1 MLGPDVISAAS
12 RIGPVQAE
20 NRTVWVQT
28 PLAQQ
33 LGLRDGQ
40 IVQAT
45 AEVRDQRV
53 RLWLKDFFFELPNGW
68 VLKDGDKPFLR
79 VSHNPG
85 GWGFL
90 IQAFPNGQTPAATAT
105 PVNQLFGLNPSLNPG
120 LNPGLALAAEAAQ
133 PEPQSNRVGMLLIH
147 PPGFATFSKLLND
160 VTQGSWSNQAEI
172 GPWLQRLLQQRSSM
186 AQMNPSM
193 LRKAVMGQAR
203 SSENI
208 LLQGQEGADEPKTL
222 LKTLLGLLSEE
233 GANKEVLRQVEDATS
248 EFEAAQ
254 AQSAQKMQQGELS
267 LHVILPFVD
276 ADPVDLHFQRPPRKK
291 GQEEPPLCVDIHSRS
306 RVLGEVWLNTQIS
319 KGSDVNLVMW
329 ALRGD
334 VALLAKERSGE
345 LGLELGSAGLQL
357 QSFQIFNAPRPLA
370 RVSESSGTRGS
381 VIDLRA

>member
-1 MLGPDVISAAS
+1 MLGPDVVSAAS
-12 RIGPVQAE
+12 RIGLVQAE

-28 PLAQQ
+28 PVAQQ

-53 RLWLKDFFFELPNGW
+53 RLWLKDFFFDLPNGW

-90 IQAFPNGQTPAATAT
+90 IQAYPNGQAPPATAT
-105 PVNQLFGLNPSLNPG
+105 PVNQLFG

-133 PEPQSNRVGMLLIH
+133 PEPQSNRVGMLLMH
-147 PPGFATFSKLLND
+147 PPGFATFSKLLSD
-160 VTQGSWSNQAEI
+160 VTQGSWGTQAEI
-172 GPWLQRLLQQRSSM
+172 GPWFQRLLQQRSSM
-186 AQMNPSM
+186 AQINPSM

-203 SSENI
+203 SIENI
-208 LLQGQEGADEPKTL
+208 LLQGQEAADDPKTL
-222 LKTLLGLLSEE
+222 LKTLLSLLSEE
-233 GANKEVLRQVEDATS
+233 GANKEVLRQVEDAAS

-291 GQEEPPLCVDIHSRS
+291 GQEEPPLSVDIHSRS

-319 KGSDVNLVMW
+319 KGSDVDLVMW

-334 VALLAKERSGE
+334 VAHLAKERSGE

>member
-1 MLGPDVISAAS
+1 MLGPDVVSAAS
-12 RIGPVQAE
+12 RIGLVQAE

-28 PLAQQ
+28 PVAQQ

-53 RLWLKDFFFELPNGW
+53 RLWLKDFFFDLPNGW

-90 IQAFPNGQTPAATAT
+90 IQAYPNGQAPPATAT
-105 PVNQLFGLNPSLNPG
+105 PVNQLFGLNPG
-120 LNPGLALAAEAAQ
+120 LNPGLALSSEAVQ
-133 PEPQSNRVGMLLIH
+133 PEPQSNRLGMLLMH
-147 PPGFATFSKLLND
+147 PPGFATFSKLLSD
-160 VTQGSWSNQAEI
+160 VAQGSWGTQTEI
-172 GPWLQRLLQQRSSM
+172 GPWFQRLLHQRSSM
-186 AQMNPSM
+186 AQINPSM

-203 SSENI
+203 SVENI
-208 LLQGQEGADEPKTL
+208 LLQGQEAADDPKTL
-222 LKTLLGLLSEE
+222 LKTLLSLLSEE
-233 GANKEVLRQVEDATS
+233 GANKEVLRQVEDAAT

-276 ADPVDLHFQRPPRKK
+276 ADPVDLHFHRPPRKK
-291 GQEEPPLCVDIHSRS
+291 GQEEPPLSVDIHSRS

-319 KGSDVNLVMW
+319 KGSDVDLVMW

-334 VALLAKERSGE
+334 VAHLAKERSGE

>member
-1 MLGPDVISAAS
+1 MLGPELVTAVS
-12 RIGPVQAE
+12 RTGPVQAE

-28 PLAQQ
+28 PVAQQ

-79 VSHNPG
+79 VGQNAGS
-85 GWGFL
+85 WGFL
-90 IQAFPNGQTPAATAT
+90 IQAYPNGQAPAAMAT
-105 PVNQLFGLNPSLNPG
+105 PVNQLFGLHPAVSPPTG
-120 LNPGLALAAEAAQ
+120 TAVT
-133 PEPQSNRVGMLLIH
+133 EPPSNRLGMLLMH
-147 PPGFATFSKLLND
+147 PPGFATFAKLLND
-160 VTQGSWSNQAEI
+160 MAQGQWSAQTEI
-172 GPWLQRLLQQRSSM
+172 GPWLQRLLQQRSSL

-193 LRKAVMGQAR
+193 LRKAVLGQAR
-203 SSENI
+203 SIENI
-208 LLQGQEGADEPKTL
+208 LLQAQEAADDPKTL
-222 LKTLLGLLSEE
+222 LKKILGLLSEE
-233 GANKEVLRQVEDATS
+233 STESVDKDSLRQLQDAS
-248 EFEAAQ
+248 AEFEAAQ
-254 AQSAQKMQQGELS
+254 AQSAQKMLQGELS

-291 GQEEPPLCVDIHSRS
+291 GQEEPPLSVDIHSRS

-319 KGSDVNLVMW
+319 KGNDVDLVMW
-329 ALRGD
+329 ALRGE
-334 VALLAKERSGE
+334 VAHLARERSGE

-370 RVSESSGTRGS
+370 RVGESSGTRGS

>member
-1 MLGPDVISAAS
+1 MLGPELVSAAS

-20 NRTVWVQT
+20 NRSVWVQT
-28 PLAQQ
+28 PVAQQ

-40 IVQAT
+40 IVQASV
-45 AEVRDQRV
+45 EVRDQRV
-53 RLWLKDFFFELPNGW
+53 RLWLKDFFFDLPNGW

-90 IQAFPNGQTPAATAT
+90 IQAYPNGQAPPATAT
-105 PVNQLFGLNPSLNPG
+105 PVNQLFGLNPG
-120 LNPGLALAAEAAQ
+120 AALASEEAQA
-133 PEPQSNRVGMLLIH
+133 EPQSNRLGMLLMH
-147 PPGFATFSKLLND
+147 PPGFATFSKLLSD
-160 VTQGSWSNQAEI
+160 VAQGSWSTQAEI
-172 GPWLQRLLQQRSSM
+172 GPWLQRLLQQRNSM
-186 AQMNPSM
+186 AQINPSM

-203 SSENI
+203 SIENI
-208 LLQGQEGADEPKTL
+208 LLQGQEAADDPKTL
-222 LKTLLGLLSEE
+222 LKTLLGLLSED
-233 GANKEVLRQVEDATS
+233 GNNKGVLRQVEDAAT

-267 LHVILPFVD
+267 LHVILPFID

-291 GQEEPPLCVDIHSRS
+291 GQEEPPLSVDIHSRS

-319 KGSDVNLVMW
+319 KGSDVDLVMW
-329 ALRGD
+329 ALRGE
-334 VALLAKERSGE
+334 VAHLAKERSGE

>member
-1 MLGPDVISAAS
+1 MLGPDVVSAAS

-20 NRTVWVQT
+20 NRSVWVQT
-28 PLAQQ
+28 PVAQQ

-45 AEVRDQRV
+45 VEVRDQRV
-53 RLWLKDFFFELPNGW
+53 RLYLKDFFFELPNGW

-79 VSHNPG
+79 VSHNAG
-85 GWGFL
+85 SWGFL
-90 IQAFPNGQTPAATAT
+90 IQAHPNGQAPAATAI
-105 PVNQLFGLNPSLNPG
+105 PVNQLFGLNPGSVLPT
-120 LNPGLALAAEAAQ
+120 EAAQ
-133 PEPQSNRVGMLLIH
+133 PEPQSNRLGMLLIH
-147 PPGFATFSKLLND
+147 PPGFATFSKLLSD
-160 VTQGSWSNQAEI
+160 VAQGSLSTQAES
-172 GPWLQRLLQQRSSM
+172 GPLLQRLLQQRNSM

-203 SSENI
+203 SIENI
-208 LLQGQEGADEPKTL
+208 LLQGQAAADDPKTL

-233 GANKEVLRQVEDATS
+233 GNNKDVLRQVEDAST

-267 LHVILPFVD
+267 LHVILPFID

-291 GQEEPPLCVDIHSRS
+291 GQEEQPLSVDIHSRS

-319 KGSDVNLVMW
+319 KGNDVDLVMW
-329 ALRGD
+329 ALRGE
-334 VALLAKERSGE
+334 VAHLAKERSGE
-345 LGLELGSAGLQL
+345 LGLELGSSGLQL
-357 QSFQIFNAPRPLA
+357 QSFQVFNAPRPLA
-370 RVSESSGTRGS
+370 RVGESSGTRGS

>member
-1 MLGPDVISAAS
+1 MLGPELVSAAS

-20 NRTVWVQT
+20 NRSVWVQT
-28 PLAQQ
+28 PVAQQ

-45 AEVRDQRV
+45 VEVRDQRV
-53 RLWLKDFFFELPNGW
+53 RLYLKDFFFELPNGW

-79 VSHNPG
+79 VSHNAG
-85 GWGFL
+85 SWGFL
-90 IQAFPNGQTPAATAT
+90 IQAYPNGQAPAATAI
-105 PVNQLFGLNPSLNPG
+105 PVNQLFGLNPGSVLPT
-120 LNPGLALAAEAAQ
+120 EAAQ
-133 PEPQSNRVGMLLIH
+133 PEPQSNRLGMLLMH
-147 PPGFATFSKLLND
+147 PPGFATFSKLLSD
-160 VTQGSWSNQAEI
+160 VAQGSLSTQAEG
-172 GPWLQRLLQQRSSM
+172 GPLLQRLLQQRNSM

-203 SSENI
+203 SIENI
-208 LLQGQEGADEPKTL
+208 LLQGQAAADDPKTL

-233 GANKEVLRQVEDATS
+233 SNNKDVLRRVEDAST

-267 LHVILPFVD
+267 LHVILPFID

-291 GQEEPPLCVDIHSRS
+291 GQEEQPLSVDIHSRS

-319 KGSDVNLVMW
+319 KGNDVDLVMW
-329 ALRGD
+329 ALRGE
-334 VALLAKERSGE
+334 VAHLAKERSGE
-345 LGLELGSAGLQL
+345 LGLELGSSGLQL
-357 QSFQIFNAPRPLA
+357 QSFQVFNAPRPLA
-370 RVSESSGTRGS
+370 RVGESSGTRGS

>member
-1 MLGPDVISAAS
+1 MLGPDVVSAAS
-12 RIGPVQAE
+12 RIGLVQAE

-28 PLAQQ
+28 PVAQQ

-53 RLWLKDFFFELPNGW
+53 RLWLKDFFFDLPNGW

-90 IQAFPNGQTPAATAT
+90 IQAYPNGQAPPATAT
-105 PVNQLFGLNPSLNPG
+105 PVNQLFG

-133 PEPQSNRVGMLLIH
+133 PEPQSNRVGMLLMH
-147 PPGFATFSKLLND
+147 PPGFATFSKLLSD
-160 VTQGSWSNQAEI
+160 VAQGSWGTQAEI

-186 AQMNPSM
+186 AQINPSM

-203 SSENI
+203 SIENI
-208 LLQGQEGADEPKTL
+208 LLQGQEAADDPKTL
-222 LKTLLGLLSEE
+222 LKTLLSLLSEE
-233 GANKEVLRQVEDATS
+233 GANKEVLRQVEDAAS

-291 GQEEPPLCVDIHSRS
+291 GQEEPPLSVDIHSRS

-319 KGSDVNLVMW
+319 KGSDVDLVMW
-329 ALRGD
+329 ALRD
-334 VALLAKERSGE
+334 EVAHLAKERSGE
-345 LGLELGSAGLQL
+345 LELELGSAGLQL

-370 RVSESSGTRGS
+370 RVGESSGTRGS

>member
-1 MLGPDVISAAS
+1 MLGPELVSAAS

-20 NRTVWVQT
+20 NRSVWVQT
-28 PLAQQ
+28 PVAQQ

-45 AEVRDQRV
+45 VEVRDQRV
-53 RLWLKDFFFELPNGW
+53 RLYLKDFFFELPNGW

-79 VSHNPG
+79 VSHNAG
-85 GWGFL
+85 SWGFL
-90 IQAFPNGQTPAATAT
+90 IQAYPNGQAPAATAI
-105 PVNQLFGLNPSLNPG
+105 PVNQLFGLNPGSVLPT
-120 LNPGLALAAEAAQ
+120 EAAQ
-133 PEPQSNRVGMLLIH
+133 PEPQSNRLGMLLMH
-147 PPGFATFSKLLND
+147 PPGFATFSKLLSD
-160 VTQGSWSNQAEI
+160 VAQGSLSTQAEG
-172 GPWLQRLLQQRSSM
+172 GPLLQRLLQQRNSM

-203 SSENI
+203 SIENI
-208 LLQGQEGADEPKTL
+208 LLQGQAAADDPKTL

-233 GANKEVLRQVEDATS
+233 GNNKDVLRRVEDAST

-267 LHVILPFVD
+267 LHVILPFID

-291 GQEEPPLCVDIHSRS
+291 GQEEPPLSVDIHSRS

-319 KGSDVNLVMW
+319 KGNDVDLVMW
-329 ALRGD
+329 ALRGE
-334 VALLAKERSGE
+334 VAHLAKERSGE
-345 LGLELGSAGLQL
+345 LGLELGSSGLQL
-357 QSFQIFNAPRPLA
+357 QSFQVFNAPRPLA
-370 RVSESSGTRGS
+370 RVGESSGTRGS

>member
-1 MLGPDVISAAS
+1 MLGSELVSAAS

-20 NRTVWVQT
+20 NRSVWVQT
-28 PLAQQ
+28 PVAQQ

-45 AEVRDQRV
+45 VEVRDQRV

-79 VSHNPG
+79 VSHNAG
-85 GWGFL
+85 SWGFL
-90 IQAFPNGQTPAATAT
+90 IQAYPNGQAPVGTAT
-105 PVNQLFGLNPSLNPG
+105 PVNQLFGLHTTPPLS
-120 LNPGLALAAEAAQ
+120 AEMAAQ
-133 PEPQSNRVGMLLIH
+133 PEPQSNRLGMLLMH

-160 VTQGSWSNQAEI
+160 VGQGSLDGQTEI
-172 GPWLQRLLQQRSSM
+172 GPWLQRLLQQRNSL

-203 SSENI
+203 SIENI
-208 LLQGQEGADEPKTL
+208 LLQGQVGADDPKTL

-233 GANKEVLRQVEDATS
+233 GNNKDMIRQVEDAST

-267 LHVILPFVD
+267 LHVILPFID

-291 GQEEPPLCVDIHSRS
+291 GQEEPPLSVDIHSRS
-306 RVLGEVWLNTQIS
+306 RVLGELWLNTQIS
-319 KGSDVNLVMW
+319 KGNDVDLVMW
-329 ALRGD
+329 ALRGE
-334 VALLAKERSGE
+334 VAHLAKERSGE

-370 RVSESSGTRGS
+370 RVGESSGTRGS

>member
-1 MLGPDVISAAS
+1 MLGPDVVSTAS

-20 NRTVWVQT
+20 NRSVWVQT
-28 PLAQQ
+28 PVAQQ

-45 AEVRDQRV
+45 VEVRDQRV
-53 RLWLKDFFFELPNGW
+53 RLYLKDFFFELPNGW

-79 VSHNPG
+79 VSHNAG
-85 GWGFL
+85 SWGFL
-90 IQAFPNGQTPAATAT
+90 IQAHPNGQAPAATAI
-105 PVNQLFGLNPSLNPG
+105 PVNQLFGLNPGSVLPT
-120 LNPGLALAAEAAQ
+120 EAAQ
-133 PEPQSNRVGMLLIH
+133 PEPQSNRLGMLLIH
-147 PPGFATFSKLLND
+147 PPGFATFSKLLSD
-160 VTQGSWSNQAEI
+160 VAQGSLSTQAES
-172 GPWLQRLLQQRSSM
+172 GPLLQRLLQQRNSM

-203 SSENI
+203 SIENI
-208 LLQGQEGADEPKTL
+208 LLQGQAAADDPKTL

-233 GANKEVLRQVEDATS
+233 GNNKDVLRQVEDAST

-267 LHVILPFVD
+267 LHVILPFID

-291 GQEEPPLCVDIHSRS
+291 GQEEQPLSVDIHSRS

-319 KGSDVNLVMW
+319 KGNDVDLVMW
-329 ALRGD
+329 ALRGE
-334 VALLAKERSGE
+334 VAHLAKERSGE
-345 LGLELGSAGLQL
+345 LGLELGSSGLQL
-357 QSFQIFNAPRPLA
+357 QSFQVFNAPRPLA
-370 RVSESSGTRGS
+370 RVGESSGTRGS

>member
-1 MLGPDVISAAS
+1 MLGPELVSAAS

-20 NRTVWVQT
+20 NRSVWVQT
-28 PLAQQ
+28 PVAQQ

-45 AEVRDQRV
+45 VEVRDQRV
-53 RLWLKDFFFELPNGW
+53 RLWLKDFFFDLPNGW

-90 IQAFPNGQTPAATAT
+90 IQAYPNGQAPPATAT
-105 PVNQLFGLNPSLNPG
+105 PVNQLFGLNPG
-120 LNPGLALAAEAAQ
+120 AALASEAAQ
-133 PEPQSNRVGMLLIH
+133 PEPQSNRLGMLLMH
-147 PPGFATFSKLLND
+147 PPGFATFSKLLSD
-160 VTQGSWSNQAEI
+160 VEQGSLSTQAEI
-172 GPWLQRLLQQRSSM
+172 GPWLQRLLQQRNSM
-186 AQMNPSM
+186 AQINPSM

-203 SSENI
+203 SIENI
-208 LLQGQEGADEPKTL
+208 LLQGQEAADDPKTL
-222 LKTLLGLLSEE
+222 LKTLLGLLSED
-233 GANKEVLRQVEDATS
+233 GNNKGVLRQVEDAST

-267 LHVILPFVD
+267 LHVILPFID

-291 GQEEPPLCVDIHSRS
+291 GQEEPPLSVDIHSRS

-319 KGSDVNLVMW
+319 KGSDVDLVMW

-334 VALLAKERSGE
+334 VAHLAKERSGE

>member
-1 MLGPDVISAAS
+1 MLGSELVSAAS

-20 NRTVWVQT
+20 NRSVWVQT
-28 PLAQQ
+28 PVAQQ

-45 AEVRDQRV
+45 VEVRDQRV

-79 VSHNPG
+79 VSHNAG
-85 GWGFL
+85 SWGFL
-90 IQAFPNGQTPAATAT
+90 IQAYPNGQAPVATAT
-105 PVNQLFGLNPSLNPG
+105 PVNQLFGLHTTPPLS
-120 LNPGLALAAEAAQ
+120 AEMAAQ
-133 PEPQSNRVGMLLIH
+133 PEPQSNRLGMLLMH

-160 VTQGSWSNQAEI
+160 VGQGSLDGQTEI
-172 GPWLQRLLQQRSSM
+172 GPWLQRLLQQRNSL

-203 SSENI
+203 SIENI
-208 LLQGQEGADEPKTL
+208 LLKGQVGADDPKTL

-233 GANKEVLRQVEDATS
+233 GNNKDMIRQVEDAST

-267 LHVILPFVD
+267 LHVILPFID

-291 GQEEPPLCVDIHSRS
+291 GQEEPPLSVDIHSRS
-306 RVLGEVWLNTQIS
+306 RVLGELWLNTQIS
-319 KGSDVNLVMW
+319 KGNDVDLVMW
-329 ALRGD
+329 ALRGE
-334 VALLAKERSGE
+334 VAHLAKERSGE

-370 RVSESSGTRGS
+370 RVGESSGTRGS

>member
-1 MLGPDVISAAS
+1 MLGPDVVSAAS
-12 RIGPVQAE
+12 RIGLVQAE

-28 PLAQQ
+28 PVAQQ

-53 RLWLKDFFFELPNGW
+53 RLWLKDFFFDLPNGW

-90 IQAFPNGQTPAATAT
+90 IQAYPNGQAPPATAT
-105 PVNQLFGLNPSLNPG
+105 PVNQLFG

-133 PEPQSNRVGMLLIH
+133 PEPQSNRVGMLLMH
-147 PPGFATFSKLLND
+147 PPGFATFSKLLSD
-160 VTQGSWSNQAEI
+160 VAQGSWGTQAEI

-186 AQMNPSM
+186 AQINPSM

-203 SSENI
+203 SIENI
-208 LLQGQEGADEPKTL
+208 LLQGQEAADDPKTL
-222 LKTLLGLLSEE
+222 LKTLLSLLSEE
-233 GANKEVLRQVEDATS
+233 GANKEVLRQVEDAAS

-267 LHVILPFVD
+267 LHVILPFID
-276 ADPVDLHFQRPPRKK
+276 ADPVDLHFQRLPRKK
-291 GQEEPPLCVDIHSRS
+291 GQEEPPLSVDIHSRS

-319 KGSDVNLVMW
+319 KGSDVDLVMW
-329 ALRGD
+329 ALRD
-334 VALLAKERSGE
+334 EVAHLAKERSGE
-345 LGLELGSAGLQL
+345 LELELGSAGLQL

-370 RVSESSGTRGS
+370 RVGESSGTRGS

>member
-1 MLGPDVISAAS
+1 MLGPDVVSAAS

-28 PLAQQ
+28 PVAQQ

-90 IQAFPNGQTPAATAT
+90 IQAYPNGQAPVATAT
-105 PVNQLFGLNPSLNPG
+105 PVNQLFGLNP
-120 LNPGLALAAEAAQ
+120 GLALAAEGGQ
-133 PEPQSNRVGMLLIH
+133 PEPQSNRVGMLLMH
-147 PPGFATFSKLLND
+147 PPGFATFSKLLSD
-160 VTQGSWSNQAEI
+160 VSQGSWSTQTEI
-172 GPWLQRLLQQRSSM
+172 GPWFQRLLQQRGSM
-186 AQMNPSM
+186 AQINPSM

-203 SSENI
+203 SIENI
-208 LLQGQEGADEPKTL
+208 LLQGQEGADDPKTL

-233 GANKEVLRQVEDATS
+233 GANKEVLRQVEDAAS

-291 GQEEPPLCVDIHSRS
+291 GQEEPPLSVDIHSRS

-319 KGSDVNLVMW
+319 KGSDVDLVMW
-329 ALRGD
+329 ALRGE
-334 VALLAKERSGE
+334 VAHLAKERSGE
-345 LGLELGSAGLQL
+345 LSLELGSAGLQL

-370 RVSESSGTRGS
+370 RVSESSATRGS

>member
-1 MLGPDVISAAS
+1 MLGPDLVSAAS
-12 RIGPVQAE
+12 RIGPVQVDS
-20 NRTVWVQT
+20 RTVWVQT
-28 PLAQQ
+28 PVAQQ

-40 IVQAT
+40 IIQAT

-90 IQAFPNGQTPAATAT
+90 IQAFPNGQAPVATAT
-105 PVNQLFGLNPSLNPG
+105 PVNQLFGLNPMVAPPTSEVDQL
-120 LNPGLALAAEAAQ
+120 
-133 PEPQSNRVGMLLIH
+133 EPQSNRVGMLLMQ

-160 VTQGSWSNQAEI
+160 VAQGGWSPQTEM
-172 GPWLQRLLQQRSSM
+172 GPWLQRLLQQRSSL

-193 LRKAVMGQAR
+193 LRKAVLGQAR
-203 SSENI
+203 SIENI
-208 LLQGQEGADEPKTL
+208 LLQGQEAADDPKTL
-222 LKTLLGLLSEE
+222 LKAMLGLLKEE
-233 GANKEVLRQVEDATS
+233 SVDSADNNHLRQLQDAS
-248 EFEAAQ
+248 AEFEAAQ
-254 AQSAQKMQQGELS
+254 AQSAQKMLQGELS
-267 LHVILPFVD
+267 LHVILPFID

-291 GQEEPPLCVDIHSRS
+291 GQEEPPLSVDIHSRS

-319 KGSDVNLVMW
+319 KGNDVDLVMW
-329 ALRGD
+329 ALRGE
-334 VALLAKERSGE
+334 VAHLAKERSGE

-370 RVSESSGTRGS
+370 RVGESSGTRGS

>member
-1 MLGPDVISAAS
+1 
-12 RIGPVQAE
+12 
-20 NRTVWVQT
+20 VQT
-28 PLAQQ
+28 PVAQQ

-45 AEVRDQRV
+45 VEVRDQRV

-79 VSHNPG
+79 VSHNAG
-85 GWGFL
+85 SWGFL
-90 IQAFPNGQTPAATAT
+90 IQAYPNGQAPVGTAT
-105 PVNQLFGLNPSLNPG
+105 PVNQLFGLHTTPPLS
-120 LNPGLALAAEAAQ
+120 AEMAAQ
-133 PEPQSNRVGMLLIH
+133 PEPQSNRLGMLLMH

-160 VTQGSWSNQAEI
+160 VGQGSLDGQTEI
-172 GPWLQRLLQQRSSM
+172 GPWLQRLLQQRNSL

-203 SSENI
+203 SIENI
-208 LLQGQEGADEPKTL
+208 LLKGQVGADDPKTL

-233 GANKEVLRQVEDATS
+233 GNNKDMIRQVEDAST

-267 LHVILPFVD
+267 LHVILPFID

-291 GQEEPPLCVDIHSRS
+291 DQEEPPLSVDIHSRS
-306 RVLGEVWLNTQIS
+306 RVLGELWLNTQIS
-319 KGSDVNLVMW
+319 KGNDVDLVMW
-329 ALRGD
+329 ALRGE
-334 VALLAKERSGE
+334 VAHLAKERSGE

-357 QSFQIFNAPRPLA
+357 QSFQIFNAPRPLV
-370 RVSESSGTRGS
+370 RVGESSGTRGS

>member
-1 MLGPDVISAAS
+1 MLGPELVSAAS

-20 NRTVWVQT
+20 NRSVWVQT
-28 PLAQQ
+28 PVAQQ

-45 AEVRDQRV
+45 VEVRDQRV

-79 VSHNPG
+79 VSHNAG
-85 GWGFL
+85 SWGFL
-90 IQAFPNGQTPAATAT
+90 IQAYPNGQAPVATAT
-105 PVNQLFGLNPSLNPG
+105 PVNQLFGLHTTPPLS
-120 LNPGLALAAEAAQ
+120 AEMAAQ
-133 PEPQSNRVGMLLIH
+133 PEPQSNRLGMLLMH

-160 VTQGSWSNQAEI
+160 VGQGSLDGQTEI
-172 GPWLQRLLQQRSSM
+172 GPWLQRLLQQRNSL

-203 SSENI
+203 SIENI
-208 LLQGQEGADEPKTL
+208 LLKGQVGADDPKTL

-233 GANKEVLRQVEDATS
+233 GNNKDMIRQVEDAST

-267 LHVILPFVD
+267 LHVILPFID

-291 GQEEPPLCVDIHSRS
+291 DQEEPPLSVDIHSRS
-306 RVLGEVWLNTQIS
+306 RVLGELWLNTQIS
-319 KGSDVNLVMW
+319 KGNDVDLVMW
-329 ALRGD
+329 ALRGE
-334 VALLAKERSGE
+334 VAHLAKERSGE

-357 QSFQIFNAPRPLA
+357 QSFQIFNAPRPLV
-370 RVSESSGTRGS
+370 RVGESSGTRGS

>member
-1 MLGPDVISAAS
+1 MLGPELVSAAS

-28 PLAQQ
+28 PVAQQ

-53 RLWLKDFFFELPNGW
+53 RLWLKDFFFDLPNGW

-90 IQAFPNGQTPAATAT
+90 IQAYPNGQAPAATAT
-105 PVNQLFGLNPSLNPG
+105 PVNQLFGLR
-120 LNPGLALAAEAAQ
+120 AAAPPPLIPPDETL
-133 PEPQSNRVGMLLIH
+133 PEQLPNRLGMLLMH
-147 PPGFATFSKLLND
+147 PPGFATFSKLLSD
-160 VTQGSWSNQAEI
+160 VAQGSLSTQADI
-172 GPWLQRLLQQRSSM
+172 GPWLQRLLQQRNSM
-186 AQMNPSM
+186 AQINPSM

-203 SSENI
+203 SIENI
-208 LLQGQEGADEPKTL
+208 LLQGQEAAEDPKTL
-222 LKTLLGLLSEE
+222 LKTLLSLLSEE
-233 GANKEVLRQVEDATS
+233 GNNKGVLRQVEDAAT

-291 GQEEPPLCVDIHSRS
+291 GQEEPPLSVDIHSRS

-319 KGSDVNLVMW
+319 KGNDVDLVMW
-329 ALRGD
+329 ALRGE
-334 VALLAKERSGE
+334 VAHLAKERSGE

>member
-1 MLGPDVISAAS
+1 MLGPELVSAAS

-20 NRTVWVQT
+20 NRSVWVQT
-28 PLAQQ
+28 PVAQQ

-45 AEVRDQRV
+45 VEVRDQRV
-53 RLWLKDFFFELPNGW
+53 RLWLKDFFFDLPNGW

-90 IQAFPNGQTPAATAT
+90 IQAYPNGQAPPATAT
-105 PVNQLFGLNPSLNPG
+105 PVNQLFGLNPG
-120 LNPGLALAAEAAQ
+120 AALASEEAQA
-133 PEPQSNRVGMLLIH
+133 EPQSNRLGMLLMH
-147 PPGFATFSKLLND
+147 PPGFATFSKLLSD
-160 VTQGSWSNQAEI
+160 VAQGSWSTQAEI
-172 GPWLQRLLQQRSSM
+172 GPWLQRLLQQRNSM
-186 AQMNPSM
+186 AQINPSM

-203 SSENI
+203 SIENI
-208 LLQGQEGADEPKTL
+208 LLQGQEAADDPKTL
-222 LKTLLGLLSEE
+222 LKTLLGLLSED
-233 GANKEVLRQVEDATS
+233 GNNKGVLRQVEDAST

-267 LHVILPFVD
+267 LHVILPFID
-276 ADPVDLHFQRPPRKK
+276 ADPVDLHFQRPARKK
-291 GQEEPPLCVDIHSRS
+291 GQEEPPLSVDIHSRS

-319 KGSDVNLVMW
+319 KGSDVDLVMW
-329 ALRGD
+329 ALRGE
-334 VALLAKERSGE
+334 VAHLAKERSGE

>member
-1 MLGPDVISAAS
+1 MLGSELVSAAS

-20 NRTVWVQT
+20 NRSVWVQT
-28 PLAQQ
+28 PVAQQ

-45 AEVRDQRV
+45 VEVRDQRV

-79 VSHNPG
+79 VSHNAG
-85 GWGFL
+85 SWGFL
-90 IQAFPNGQTPAATAT
+90 IQAYPNGQAPVGTAT
-105 PVNQLFGLNPSLNPG
+105 PVNQLFGLHTTPPLS
-120 LNPGLALAAEAAQ
+120 AEMAAQ
-133 PEPQSNRVGMLLIH
+133 PEPQSNRLGMLLMH

-160 VTQGSWSNQAEI
+160 VGQGSLDGQTEI
-172 GPWLQRLLQQRSSM
+172 GPWLQRLLQQRNSL

-203 SSENI
+203 SIENI
-208 LLQGQEGADEPKTL
+208 LLKGQVGADDPKTL

-233 GANKEVLRQVEDATS
+233 GNNKDMIRQVEDAST

-267 LHVILPFVD
+267 LHVILPFID

-291 GQEEPPLCVDIHSRS
+291 GQEEPPLSVDIHSRS
-306 RVLGEVWLNTQIS
+306 RVLGELWLNTQIS
-319 KGSDVNLVMW
+319 KGNDVDLVMW
-329 ALRGD
+329 ALRGE
-334 VALLAKERSGE
+334 VAHLAKERSGE

-370 RVSESSGTRGS
+370 RVGESSGTRGS

>member
-1 MLGPDVISAAS
+1 MLGSELVSAAS

-20 NRTVWVQT
+20 NRSVWVQT
-28 PLAQQ
+28 PVAQQ

-45 AEVRDQRV
+45 VEVRDQRV

-79 VSHNPG
+79 VSHNAG
-85 GWGFL
+85 SWGFL
-90 IQAFPNGQTPAATAT
+90 IQAYPNGQAPVATAT
-105 PVNQLFGLNPSLNPG
+105 PVNQLFGLHTTPPLS
-120 LNPGLALAAEAAQ
+120 AEMAAQ
-133 PEPQSNRVGMLLIH
+133 PEPQSNRLGMLLMH
-147 PPGFATFSKLLND
+147 PPGFATFSKLLID
-160 VTQGSWSNQAEI
+160 VGQGSLDGQTEI
-172 GPWLQRLLQQRSSM
+172 GPWLQRLLQQRNSL

-203 SSENI
+203 SIENI
-208 LLQGQEGADEPKTL
+208 LLKGQVGADDPKTL

-233 GANKEVLRQVEDATS
+233 GNNKDMIRQVEDAST

-267 LHVILPFVD
+267 LHVILPFID

-291 GQEEPPLCVDIHSRS
+291 DQEEPPLSVDIHSRS
-306 RVLGEVWLNTQIS
+306 RVLGELWLNTQIS
-319 KGSDVNLVMW
+319 KGNDVDLVMW
-329 ALRGD
+329 ALRGE
-334 VALLAKERSGE
+334 VAHLAKERSGE

-357 QSFQIFNAPRPLA
+357 QSFQIFNAPRPLV
-370 RVSESSGTRGS
+370 RVGESSGTRGS

>member
-1 MLGPDVISAAS
+1 MLGPELVSAAS

-45 AEVRDQRV
+45 VEVRDQRV

-79 VSHNPG
+79 VGQNAGS
-85 GWGFL
+85 WGFL
-90 IQAFPNGQTPAATAT
+90 IQAFPNGQAPAATAT
-105 PVNQLFGLNPSLNPG
+105 PVNQLFGLHPTNTP
-120 LNPGLALAAEAAQ
+120 LASEVVQA
-133 PEPQSNRVGMLLIH
+133 EPQSNRLGMLLMH
-147 PPGFATFSKLLND
+147 PPGFASFSKLLND
-160 VTQGSWSNQAEI
+160 VAQGSLAGQAEI
-172 GPWLQRLLQQRSSM
+172 GPWLQRLLQQRNSL

-203 SSENI
+203 SIESI
-208 LLQGQEGADEPKTL
+208 LVQGQEAADDPKTL
-222 LKTLLGLLSEE
+222 LKKLLGLLSEE
-233 GANKEVLRQVEDATS
+233 GNNKEVMRQVEDAS
-248 EFEAAQ
+248 AEFEAAQ
-254 AQSAQKMQQGELS
+254 AQSAQKMLQGELS

-291 GQEEPPLCVDIHSRS
+291 GQEEPPLSVDIHSRS

-319 KGSDVNLVMW
+319 KGNDVDLVMW
-329 ALRGD
+329 ALRGE
-334 VALLAKERSGE
+334 VAHLARERTGE

-370 RVSESSGTRGS
+370 RVGESSGTRGS

>member
-1 MLGPDVISAAS
+1 MLGPELVSAAS
-12 RIGPVQAE
+12 RIGPIQAE
-20 NRTVWVQT
+20 NRSVWVHT
-28 PLAQQ
+28 PVAQQ

-45 AEVRDQRV
+45 VEVRDQRV
-53 RLWLKDFFFELPNGW
+53 RLWLKDFFFDLPNGW

-90 IQAFPNGQTPAATAT
+90 IQAYPNGQAPPATAT
-105 PVNQLFGLNPSLNPG
+105 PVNQLFGLNPG
-120 LNPGLALAAEAAQ
+120 AALASEEAQA
-133 PEPQSNRVGMLLIH
+133 EPQSNRLGMLLMH
-147 PPGFATFSKLLND
+147 PPGFATFSKLLSD
-160 VTQGSWSNQAEI
+160 VAQGSWSTQAEI
-172 GPWLQRLLQQRSSM
+172 GPWLQRLLQQRNSM
-186 AQMNPSM
+186 AQINPSM

-203 SSENI
+203 SIENI
-208 LLQGQEGADEPKTL
+208 LLQGQEAADDPKTL
-222 LKTLLGLLSEE
+222 LKTLLSLLSEE
-233 GANKEVLRQVEDATS
+233 GNNKGVLRQVEDAAT

-267 LHVILPFVD
+267 LHVILPFID
-276 ADPVDLHFQRPPRKK
+276 ADPVDLHFQRPARKK
-291 GQEEPPLCVDIHSRS
+291 GQEEPPLSVDIHSRS

-319 KGSDVNLVMW
+319 KGSDVDLVMW
-329 ALRGD
+329 ALRGE
-334 VALLAKERSGE
+334 VAHLAKERSGE

>member
-1 MLGPDVISAAS
+1 MLGSDVVSAAS

-28 PLAQQ
+28 PVAQQ

-90 IQAFPNGQTPAATAT
+90 IQAFPNGQAPAATAT
-105 PVNQLFGLNPSLNPG
+105 PVNQLFGLNP
-120 LNPGLALAAEAAQ
+120 GLALPAEAAQ
-133 PEPQSNRVGMLLIH
+133 PEPQSNRVGMLLMH
-147 PPGFATFSKLLND
+147 PPGFATFSKLLSD
-160 VTQGSWSNQAEI
+160 VTQGSLGTQAEI

-203 SSENI
+203 SIENI

-233 GANKEVLRQVEDATS
+233 GANKEVLRQVEDAAT

-291 GQEEPPLCVDIHSRS
+291 GQEEPPLSVDIHSRS

-334 VALLAKERSGE
+334 VAHLAKERSGE

-370 RVSESSGTRGS
+370 RVGESSGTRGS

>member
-1 MLGPDVISAAS
+1 MLGSELVSAAS

-20 NRTVWVQT
+20 NRAVWVQT
-28 PLAQQ
+28 PVAQQ

-45 AEVRDQRV
+45 VEVRDQRV

-79 VSHNPG
+79 VSHNAG
-85 GWGFL
+85 SWGFL
-90 IQAFPNGQTPAATAT
+90 IQAYPNGQAPVATAT
-105 PVNQLFGLNPSLNPG
+105 PVNQLFGLHTTPPLS
-120 LNPGLALAAEAAQ
+120 AEMAAQ
-133 PEPQSNRVGMLLIH
+133 PEPQSNRLGMLLMH

-160 VTQGSWSNQAEI
+160 VGQGSLDGQTEI
-172 GPWLQRLLQQRSSM
+172 GPWLQRLLQQRNSL

-203 SSENI
+203 SIENI
-208 LLQGQEGADEPKTL
+208 LLKGQVGADDPKTL

-233 GANKEVLRQVEDATS
+233 GNNKDMIRQVEDAST

-267 LHVILPFVD
+267 LHVILPFID

-291 GQEEPPLCVDIHSRS
+291 GQEEPPLSVDIHSRS
-306 RVLGEVWLNTQIS
+306 RVLGELWLNTQIS
-319 KGSDVNLVMW
+319 KGNDVDLVMW
-329 ALRGD
+329 ALRGE
-334 VALLAKERSGE
+334 VAHLAKERSGE

-370 RVSESSGTRGS
+370 RVGESSGTRGS

>member
-1 MLGPDVISAAS
+1 MLGPELVSAAS

-20 NRTVWVQT
+20 NRSVWVQT
-28 PLAQQ
+28 PVAQQ

-45 AEVRDQRV
+45 VEVRDQRV
-53 RLWLKDFFFELPNGW
+53 RLYLKDFFFELPNGW

-79 VSHNPG
+79 VSQNAG
-85 GWGFL
+85 SWGFL
-90 IQAFPNGQTPAATAT
+90 IQAYPNGQAPAATAI
-105 PVNQLFGLNPSLNPG
+105 PVNQLFGLNPGSVLPT
-120 LNPGLALAAEAAQ
+120 EAAQ
-133 PEPQSNRVGMLLIH
+133 PEPQSNRLGMLLMH
-147 PPGFATFSKLLND
+147 PPGFATFSKLLSD
-160 VTQGSWSNQAEI
+160 VAQGSLSTQAEG
-172 GPWLQRLLQQRSSM
+172 GPLLQRLLQQRNSM

-203 SSENI
+203 SIENI
-208 LLQGQEGADEPKTL
+208 LLQGQAAADDPKTL

-233 GANKEVLRQVEDATS
+233 GNNKDVLRRVEDAST

-267 LHVILPFVD
+267 LHVILPFID

-291 GQEEPPLCVDIHSRS
+291 GQEEQPLSVDIHSRS

-319 KGSDVNLVMW
+319 KGNDVDLVMW
-329 ALRGD
+329 ALRGE
-334 VALLAKERSGE
+334 VAHLAKERSGE
-345 LGLELGSAGLQL
+345 LGLELGSSGLQL
-357 QSFQIFNAPRPLA
+357 QSFQVFNAPRPLA
-370 RVSESSGTRGS
+370 RVGESSGTRGS